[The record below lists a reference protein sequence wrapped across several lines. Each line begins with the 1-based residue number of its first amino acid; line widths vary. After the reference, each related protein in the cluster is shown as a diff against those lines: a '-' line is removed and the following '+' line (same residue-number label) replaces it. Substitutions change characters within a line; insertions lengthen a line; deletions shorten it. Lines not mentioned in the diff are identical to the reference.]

1 LLIRH
6 CSMLLDMNT
15 TLKKEEIM
23 VLDTEFDVPDRA
35 NYKCYKLGNV
45 MYIPHY
51 ELPGVFVGPS
61 KRKESKFI
69 RADYVARHFYK
80 SELVKMGATEHIEQL
95 WTTSARDQK

>member
-1 LLIRH
+1 
-6 CSMLLDMNT
+6 MLLDMNIM
-15 TLKKEEIM
+15 LKKEEIM

-51 ELPGVFVGPS
+51 ELPGVYVGPS

-80 SELVKMGATEHIEQL
+80 S
-95 WTTSARDQK
+95 

>member
-1 LLIRH
+1 
-6 CSMLLDMNT
+6 MLLDMNI